1 MIMMSYEQYVKQVDR
16 ILARNLEGLTTTDLP
31 DVFGSSTRDYYDS
44 EMSPSEC
51 AEEIIS
57 SAFDGMIGGPF
68 ND

>member
-1 MIMMSYEQYVKQVDR
+1 MMTYEQYMKQVDR

-31 DVFGSSTRDYYDS
+31 DLFGSSTRDYYDS

-51 AEEIIS
+51 AEEIMCA
-57 SAFDGMIGGPF
+57 AFDDMIGGPF